1 MATYTTNGG
10 IKKISTGDESGT
22 WGTSTNTNFDI
33 IDRLA
38 NGVGDI
44 TLSSTSHTLTTSDGS
59 ASDGQF
65 HVLKLGGSPSGT
77 NTVTIAPNDV
87 KRMYI
92 VQNASG
98 QSAVMKQG
106 SGGGASVTIAN
117 GKSAI
122 ISTDGG
128 GSGAIVT
135 DLTSLFTST
144 TTLSDLSVTATASE
158 LNIMDGVT
166 STTAEINILDGVTS
180 TASELNILDGVTATT
195 AELNLMDG
203 GTTAGTT
210 AVADGDGIVT
220 NDGGTMRQTTA
231 ATFATYFGSEIT
243 AMSNLVTTGALD
255 SGSIT
260 SGFGA
265 INIGSSNFT
274 STGTTTVTT
283 CNVASSGII
292 NSSAGELAVKAITE
306 KGQVDTSTSGTLN
319 IDVKTTGVFY
329 ITANIGASRA
339 INFRG
344 DGSTTLDT
352 YMETNDVTTVSVMV
366 TQAGTTYYLSS
377 VTIDGSAVTP
387 DWQGGTAP
395 SAGNANGIDVY
406 SFTIFKTGSG
416 AYKVLGSLTAYT

>member
-1 MATYTTNGG
+1 
-10 IKKISTGDESGT
+10 
-22 WGTSTNTNFDI
+22 
-33 IDRLA
+33 
-38 NGVGDI
+38 
-44 TLSSTSHTLTTSDGS
+44 
-59 ASDGQF
+59 
-65 HVLKLGGSPSGT
+65 
-77 NTVTIAPNDV
+77 
-87 KRMYI
+87 
-92 VQNASG
+92 
-98 QSAVMKQG
+98 
-106 SGGGASVTIAN
+106 
-117 GKSAI
+117 
-122 ISTDGG
+122 
-128 GSGAIVT
+128 
-135 DLTSLFTST
+135 
-144 TTLSDLSVTATASE
+144 
-158 LNIMDGVT
+158 MDGVT